1 MILQT
6 ISIPVPVSFHS
17 IASDKKT
24 QSSIEWHSYLFSF
37 LPNTHYQFAVAS
49 STTRQ
54 FIKKKITQH
63 INAVLQPWTP
73 CLPIRG
79 GKLKTSRYHST
90 SNPQL
95 PFMCPSSSFV
105 NNQKNT
111 SSGSLNSSYIWR
123 EASPNNF
130 NMYSA
135 SVSSLNTL
143 YRYSLGPNTCSPEWR
158 SHDERSQNKRSFM
171 SQFPKCKTSSN
182 YENVNYMVAPL
193 LPARK
198 HKNPNIKIV
207 KQSDS
212 MHSPR
217 CGGFGGGLYDRRVN
231 RSFES
236 APQEQRKTGPLRRSF
251 GDQMHLAG
259 RDDVRPQESGG
270 SSATW
275 CCGNFVL
282 KQWRKMNN
290 FDY

>member
-1 MILQT
+1 M
-6 ISIPVPVSFHS
+6 
-17 IASDKKT
+17 
-24 QSSIEWHSYLFSF
+24 
-37 LPNTHYQFAVAS
+37 
-49 STTRQ
+49 
-54 FIKKKITQH
+54 
-63 INAVLQPWTP
+63 
-73 CLPIRG
+73 
-79 GKLKTSRYHST
+79 KTSRYHST

-95 PFMCPSSSFV
+95 PFICSSTSFV

-130 NMYSA
+130 NMYST
-135 SVSSLNTL
+135 SVSSLNTS

-158 SHDERSQNKRSFM
+158 SHDEKLQNKRSFM

-182 YENVNYMVAPL
+182 YENVSYMAPL

-198 HKNPNIKIV
+198 NKNPNIKIV
-207 KQSDS
+207 KNSDS

-217 CGGFGGGLYDRRVN
+217 CGFGGGLYDRRVN

-236 APQEQRKTGPLRRSF
+236 AQQEQRKTGPLRRSTP
-251 GDQMHLAG
+251 HLAG
-259 RDDVRPQESGG
+259 RDDIRPQETAG
-270 SSATW
+270 SSSRHSATW

>member
-1 MILQT
+1 MIK
-6 ISIPVPVSFHS
+6 P
-17 IASDKKT
+17 A
-24 QSSIEWHSYLFSF
+24 LFRTSF
-37 LPNTHYQFAVAS
+37 LFLLLSSEHALPIAVAS
-49 STTRQ
+49 T
-54 FIKKKITQH
+54 TQH
-63 INAVLQPWTP
+63 LNKKNTTHNAVLQPWTP

-95 PFMCPSSSFV
+95 PFMCSSSSFV

-130 NMYSA
+130 NMYST
-135 SVSSLNTL
+135 SVSSLNTS

-158 SHDERSQNKRSFM
+158 SHDEKLQNKRSFM

-182 YENVNYMVAPL
+182 YENVSYMAPL

-198 HKNPNIKIV
+198 NKNPNVKIV
-207 KQSDS
+207 KNSDS

-217 CGGFGGGLYDRRVN
+217 CGFGGGLYDRRVN

-236 APQEQRKTGPLRRSF
+236 AQEQRKTGPLRRSTP
-251 GDQMHLAG
+251 HLAG
-259 RDDVRPQESGG
+259 RDDIRPQESAG
-270 SSATW
+270 SSSRHSATW